1 LLSECAILPE
11 IPLVDVRRLASADL
25 CRYDLERV
33 RDLVGAALSR
43 RSHVLLPLATRL
55 IDRISHSWLARQADF
70 YLEEIRHVAD
80 LLDRPGAFF
89 LNTVYE
95 WACSTSVAADPTGEG
110 ARMIRVLD
118 WGLSGL
124 GRHVVIARHDTP
136 HGPFYNATWP
146 GYAGVLNA
154 MAPGRFSAA
163 INQAPRVPVLGIRV
177 VDDILTHVRVLY
189 SADTMLA
196 SHLLRRVFEEAPDF
210 EAAVEMLADDRVTVA
225 MPALFAL
232 AGTEPDEGCIVEA
245 FGKERRVHRGRAGS
259 SDVLGMANQWL
270 SADLKGRARNEAVT
284 TAPPMTA
291 EANNA
296 ARRSIIRRLQ
306 SADFRGSADL
316 PEPVLNSQTV
326 MVLVANAKR
335 GELMVEALDPPPGQ
349 TMPRAV
355 ARRSLRHGCGGSG

>member
-1 LLSECAILPE
+1 MLPE

-25 CRYDLERV
+25 CRHDLERV

-43 RSHVLLPLATRL
+43 RSHLLLPLATRF
-55 IDRISHSWLARQADF
+55 IDRVSHSWLKRQTDF
-70 YLEEIRHVAD
+70 YLEEIRHVAA
-80 LLDRPGAFF
+80 LLERPGAFF

-95 WACSTSVAADPTGEG
+95 WACSTSVAADPAGDG

-124 GRHVVIARHDTP
+124 GRHVVIARHETP

-154 MAPGRFSAA
+154 MAPGRFAAA
-163 INQAPRVPVLGIRV
+163 INQAPRVPVLGIRL
-177 VDDILTHVRVLY
+177 VDDIITHLRVLA
-189 SADTMLA
+189 SDDTMLA
-196 SHLLRRVFEEAPDF
+196 SHLLRRVFEEAADF
-210 EAAVEMLADDRVTVA
+210 AAAVAMLADDRIAIA

-232 AGTEPDEGCIVEA
+232 AGSAPDELCIVEA
-245 FGKERRVHRGRAGS
+245 LGRERRVHRGRGA
-259 SDVLGMANQWL
+259 DVLGMANQWL
-270 SADLKGRARNEAVT
+270 SPDLKGRARNEAVT

-296 ARRSIIRRLQ
+296 ARRAIIRRLQ
-306 SADFRGSADL
+306 ETSSIGSADL

-326 MVLVANAKR
+326 MVVVANARR
-335 GELMVEALDPPPGQ
+335 GEMTVEALDPPPGQ
-349 TMPRAV
+349 LMPRAV
-355 ARRSLRHGCGGSG
+355 ARRALCHA